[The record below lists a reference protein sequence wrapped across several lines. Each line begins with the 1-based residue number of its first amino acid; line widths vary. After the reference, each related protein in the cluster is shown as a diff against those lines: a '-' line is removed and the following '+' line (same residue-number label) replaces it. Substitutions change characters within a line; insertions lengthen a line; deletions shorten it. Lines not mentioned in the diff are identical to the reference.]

1 MHTDTALLE
10 ELMIKQ
16 GLPHDDIQSFFSQS
30 MLSSHTNAKVREHT
44 QKIRRSAVCKEVKS
58 KCVSKCN
65 EDNRKKSA
73 ISIAFKA

>member
-16 GLPHDDIQSFFSQS
+16 GLPHDDIRFLFSQS
-30 MLSSHTNAKVREHT
+30 MLSCHTDVKVREHT

-58 KCVSKCN
+58 KCVSKCS

-73 ISIAFKA
+73 ISFAFKA